1 MSGYRGQWPRYP
13 ALARDTR
20 QTSHRAGTHVN
31 MTSTMA
37 ISSTRKS
44 RKPLLEA
51 LVSIRAH
58 VPEDAMSAGLLGTE
72 RAGHGIRVRDDGL
85 IITIG
90 YVINE
95 AEEIWIGSYD
105 GRAVPGFVVGNDFR
119 TGLGLIR
126 PMMPLPG
133 RSLQIGHSGDLQVGD
148 AVWVAGSRRADPQ
161 VVDAQVIAKQEFAGR
176 WEYVLDEAIFTTPT
190 HESWSGAALMD
201 LQGRLCG
208 VGSLVIQGFEAD
220 DSQVTVNMFVPIDVL
235 TPIID
240 EISVRGRRPEPP
252 RPWLGMLV
260 HDDHDTLVVVGIYRD
275 CPADKAGLRPGDIVL
290 RVDGQPV
297 NNLAHMFR
305 TVWSLGGAGVNVPL
319 LVLRDAQLQ
328 ETTIKSAPRGEFLR
342 KGTLQ

>member
-1 MSGYRGQWPRYP
+1 MEIGLTRMPRE
-13 ALARDTR
+13 
-20 QTSHRAGTHVN
+20 
-31 MTSTMA
+31 
-37 ISSTRKS
+37 
-44 RKPLLEA
+44 PLLEA

-58 VPEDAMSAGLLGTE
+58 IPEDAMSAGLLGTE

-85 IITIG
+85 ILTIG

-95 AEEIWIGSYD
+95 ADEIWIGSHD

-119 TGLGLIR
+119 TGLALIR

-133 RSLQIGHSGDLQVGD
+133 RSVPIGSSESLRVGEP
-148 AVWVAGSRRADPQ
+148 VWIAGSGRADPQ
-161 VVDAQVIAKQEFAGR
+161 VVDAEIVAKQEFAGR
-176 WEYVLDEAIFTTPT
+176 WEYVLDEAIFTAPP

-201 LQGRLCG
+201 MAGRLCG

-220 DSQVTVNMFVPIDVL
+220 ESSHTVNMFVPIDIL
-235 TPIID
+235 TPVMD
-240 EISVRGRRPEPP
+240 EISIRGRRSAPP

-275 CPADKAGLRPGDIVL
+275 CPADRAGLRPGDVVL

-297 NNLAHMFR
+297 HNLAHMFR
-305 TVWSLGGAGVNVPL
+305 TVWSLGDAGVDVPL

-328 ETTIKSAPRGEFLR
+328 ETTVKSAPRGDFLR
-342 KGTLQ
+342 KGTVQ